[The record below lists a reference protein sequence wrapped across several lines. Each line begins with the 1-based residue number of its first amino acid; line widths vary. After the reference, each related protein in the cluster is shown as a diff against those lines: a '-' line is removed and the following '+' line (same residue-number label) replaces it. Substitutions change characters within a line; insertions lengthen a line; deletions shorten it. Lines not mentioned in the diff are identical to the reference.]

1 MTTASWNDTTAQIKR
16 GGLSSAGGGS
26 VFVQLQVA
34 PLRVPG
40 GVPHR
45 PRAAF
50 GDDDIIRLILTLCLC
65 VCADPDDTI
74 CPLKTLTPTLN
85 QAKTEGLW
93 SYFQPR
99 LNV

>member
-40 GVPHR
+40 GGGVSHR
-45 PRAAF
+45 TRAAF
-50 GDDDIIRLILTLCLC
+50 GDDDIIRLILPLCLC

-85 QAKTEGLW
+85 QEK
-93 SYFQPR
+93 
-99 LNV
+99 N